1 MKRFF
6 VFIFCFFVPFF
17 SAGAQDIFKIE
28 NGKGEFELPFEL
40 INDLVVIPVEINGVE
55 LSFLLDTGV
64 NATILFSIGAW
75 DSLSLKNSEII
86 YLRGFGAREP
96 VKALKTFGNEVK
108 IGDAINSNLVFY
120 MVYDNPVDLSNR
132 MGIPINGIIGYDFFK
147 DFVIDFN
154 YTKSFLKAY
163 SHNTFQRKMCKKC
176 TALDLNF
183 FRNKPYVKVSGTI
196 DKMSVPLSL
205 LVDSG
210 SGDALWIFEDAKKGI
225 RLPEKFFPDFPGFGM
240 GGSVY
245 GQRTRIQNL
254 VLGDCTLEGVTAS
267 FPDSTYL
274 KDIVFQESRNGS
286 LGAKVLKRFHVT
298 LDYSSKK
305 MVLKPNKNYSE
316 AFEYDMSGIV
326 IAPEGFTII
335 QDLIRNPLPLREN
348 DPNQTAAG
356 NLIYKSTY
364 NIKYSLEPQY
374 KIVEIRPNAP
384 ADQAGLKLGDILIK
398 INGRPA
404 YNYSL
409 FKISHKEFI

>member
-28 NGKGEFELPFEL
+28 NGKGAFELPFEL

-55 LSFLLDTGV
+55 LSFLLDAGV
-64 NATILFSIGAW
+64 NATILFSIGER

-86 YLRGFGAREP
+86 YLRGFGAGEP
-96 VKALKTFGNEVK
+96 VKAIKTFGNEVK
-108 IGDAINSNLVFY
+108 IGDAINRNLVFY

-132 MGIPINGIIGYDFFK
+132 MGIPIHGIIGYDFFK

-205 LVDSG
+205 IVDSG
-210 SGDALWIFEDAKKGI
+210 SGDALWIFEDAKKGY

-240 GGSVY
+240 GVVFTVKGQGYKTWCWEIVPWKGSP
-245 GQRTRIQNL
+245 Q
-254 VLGDCTLEGVTAS
+254 
-267 FPDSTYL
+267 
-274 KDIVFQESRNGS
+274 VFQ
-286 LGAKVLKRFHVT
+286 
-298 LDYSSKK
+298 
-305 MVLKPNKNYSE
+305 
-316 AFEYDMSGIV
+316 I
-326 IAPEGFTII
+326 
-335 QDLIRNPLPLREN
+335 LP
-348 DPNQTAAG
+348 
-356 NLIYKSTY
+356 I
-364 NIKYSLEPQY
+364 
-374 KIVEIRPNAP
+374 
-384 ADQAGLKLGDILIK
+384 
-398 INGRPA
+398 
-404 YNYSL
+404 
-409 FKISHKEFI
+409 